1 MNKKE
6 FKKTI
11 EYIVRLKKVKP
22 YIYIIIAANLFWNTI
37 GITLCLINYKIDST
51 RSIALLIS
59 LFIVGIFVSILP
71 LKHLI
76 YYYRQ
81 ISHLYSYLSNVYIFD
96 YKLNQPIE
104 TTYFTSRYLI
114 SFEYDGK
121 KYELLTSLI
130 NDTFDLD
137 NKKVK
142 VGFIKETKEVLILS
156 KIDN

>member
-1 MNKKE
+1 M
-6 FKKTI
+6 
-11 EYIVRLKKVKP
+11 
-22 YIYIIIAANLFWNTI
+22 
-37 GITLCLINYKIDST
+37 
-51 RSIALLIS
+51 
-59 LFIVGIFVSILP
+59 
-71 LKHLI
+71 
-76 YYYRQ
+76 
-81 ISHLYSYLSNVYIFD
+81 YIFD

-104 TTYFTSRYLI
+104 TTYLTSRYLI

>member
-1 MNKKE
+1 M
-6 FKKTI
+6 
-11 EYIVRLKKVKP
+11 
-22 YIYIIIAANLFWNTI
+22 
-37 GITLCLINYKIDST
+37 
-51 RSIALLIS
+51 
-59 LFIVGIFVSILP
+59 
-71 LKHLI
+71 
-76 YYYRQ
+76 
-81 ISHLYSYLSNVYIFD
+81 YIFD